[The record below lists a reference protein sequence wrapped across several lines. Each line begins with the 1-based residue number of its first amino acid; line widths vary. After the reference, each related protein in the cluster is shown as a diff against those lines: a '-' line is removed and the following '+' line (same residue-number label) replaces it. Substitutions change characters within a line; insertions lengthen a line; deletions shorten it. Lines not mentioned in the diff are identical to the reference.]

1 MNFLGLELSI
11 KNIPVLDPGFV
22 PMEHFFKAYT
32 EGADCPFALAVE
44 REDGMVSVY
53 ETALRTDGALE
64 EADRL
69 YIDRLAKTLLWLRG
83 GWKLIACGSG
93 AAGAYLCA
101 AYAPGGSRDFDR
113 IFMERIYER
122 PFSVECRAYKG
133 RPQEQE
139 KAASLERHS
148 GGCRIGLDAGGSNL
162 KVSAVMDGESVF
174 SRHYPWRPKEQSD
187 PQYHLTHLVAA
198 LRDAAGHMPRV
209 DGVGISSAG
218 VFVGNRCM
226 AASLFIAVGEDD
238 FRRHVRGIYPTAVAA
253 LGEGIPCAVA
263 NDGDVTALSGAM
275 ALGRG
280 AVLGISLGTAQ
291 AGGYVDGGGN
301 LTGWFNEVAFVPVDV
316 QPNGTPDEWSGDIG
330 CGVKYLSQDAAV
342 KLAALAG
349 MGLTG
354 VGQAERFA
362 CLRRLMDGGDE
373 TAERVYRDMGIYLGH
388 ALALYSRFYRIDYAL
403 IMGGVAGGPGG
414 DILLEEARRVLREE
428 YPHCTFSVEAP
439 DDKVRQL
446 GQSVAAAALS

>member
-1 MNFLGLELSI
+1 MDFLGLELNI
-11 KNIPVLDPGFV
+11 KNIPALDPGFV
-22 PMEHFFKAYT
+22 PLEVFLKAYT
-32 EGADCPFALAVE
+32 DGASCPFALAVE
-44 REDGMVSVY
+44 REDGLVSVY
-53 ETALRTDGALE
+53 ETALRTDGALG

-69 YIDRLAKTLLWLRG
+69 YVDRLAKTLLWLRG
-83 GWKLIACGSG
+83 GWKLISCGSA
-93 AAGAYLCA
+93 AAGAYLRA

-113 IFMERIYER
+113 AFMEGIYER
-122 PFSVECRAYKG
+122 PFVVECREYEN
-133 RPQEQE
+133 RPPERE
-139 KAASLERHS
+139 KAASLGRHS

-162 KVSAVMDGESVF
+162 KVSAVADGESVF
-174 SRHYPWRPKEQSD
+174 SQLYPWRPKEHSD
-187 PQYHLTHLVAA
+187 PQYHLNHLVAA

-226 AASLFIAVGEDD
+226 AASLFLAVGKDD
-238 FRRHVRGIYPTAVAA
+238 FRRHVQDIYPTAVAA

-316 QPNGTPDEWSGDIG
+316 QPNGAWDEWSGDIG

-342 KLAALAG
+342 KLADFAG

-354 VGQAERFA
+354 AGQAERFA
-362 CLRRLMDGGDE
+362 CLRRRMDSGDE
-373 TAERVYRDMGIYLGH
+373 IAAGVYRDLGIYLGH

-414 DILLEEARRVLREE
+414 DILLDEARRVLRQE
-428 YPHCTFSVEAP
+428 YPHCTFPVEAP

-446 GQSVAAAALS
+446 GQSVAAAALI